1 MAVAVIF
8 TWQLKLVSRCCV
20 QIICTVF
27 LGLSFSFRLPHDVR
41 WAINTQSP
49 PPAVQPRKCGQN
61 LDGDF
66 VSSPLT
72 LGREKLWPKKLG
84 RLFSSANRELWW
96 RTRSMRRRLIIIITT
111 NRQKLLLLLPVHDN
125 SPSLNRCLPA
135 PFSSS
140 AHCFMVCRD
149 QNFWV
154 TYRRPALDGCDLAS
168 CLGSSGG
175 RLKAVVWRTVFYIY
189 LVEELEEV
197 ESTLCCIYSGHTTGA
212 QNPTPFLS
220 PPPSFHSPEY
230 PADMRDR
237 RFSAAVASMSGMMWH
252 QIYACTV

>member
-1 MAVAVIF
+1 
-8 TWQLKLVSRCCV
+8 
-20 QIICTVF
+20 
-27 LGLSFSFRLPHDVR
+27 
-41 WAINTQSP
+41 
-49 PPAVQPRKCGQN
+49 
-61 LDGDF
+61 
-66 VSSPLT
+66 
-72 LGREKLWPKKLG
+72 
-84 RLFSSANRELWW
+84 
-96 RTRSMRRRLIIIITT
+96 MRRRLIIIITT

-220 PPPSFHSPEY
+220 PPPLFTVRNIS
-230 PADMRDR
+230 
-237 RFSAAVASMSGMMWH
+237 SG
-252 QIYACTV
+252 YARSSLLCCLSVHVGNDVTSDIRVYSIV